1 MQRVL
6 LFVMMMMATFGSPV
20 VAQSATAFAGL
31 ESIRLRP
38 GDLVRVEVWR
48 EADLS
53 GEFLVNEDGNITLP
67 LLGDRNVTSESFRQ
81 VRERLMDEYR
91 AELRN
96 PSINLTP
103 LRRVNVLGEVSKAGL
118 YAVDPTI
125 TLAGA
130 VAIAGGA
137 TPLGDLNRIRVM
149 RDGQVV
155 QERAGSGETL
165 SSVGIQ
171 SGDQI
176 YVDRRS
182 WMDRNS
188 GMLLSTSLSLVG
200 SVVTTLLILGLQK

>member
-6 LFVMMMMATFGSPV
+6 LFLMGLLISASPS
-20 VAQSATAFAGL
+20 VAQSATASTGE
-31 ESIRLRP
+31 ESLRLRA
-38 GDLVRVEVWR
+38 GDMVRVEVWR
-48 EADLS
+48 EKDLS
-53 GEFLVNEDGNITLP
+53 GEFLVNEDGNVTLP
-67 LLGDRNVTSESFRQ
+67 LLGSRNVTSVSFRE

-103 LRRVNVLGEVSKAGL
+103 LRRINVLGEVSRAGL

-130 VAIAGGA
+130 VALAGGP
-137 TPLGDLNRIRVM
+137 TSLGDLNKIRVM

-155 QERAGSGETL
+155 EERAGSGETL

-188 GMLLSTSLSLVG
+188 AALLSTGVSLVG
-200 SVVTTLLILGLQK
+200 SVVTTLIILGLQ

>member
-6 LFVMMMMATFGSPV
+6 LFVMVLVTFASPV
-20 VAQSATAFAGL
+20 VAQSATTSAGV
-31 ESIRLRP
+31 ESIRLRA
-38 GDLVRVEVWR
+38 GDVVRVEVWR
-48 EADLS
+48 EPDLS
-53 GEFLVNEDGNITLP
+53 GEFLVNEDGNVTLP
-67 LLGDRNVTSESFRQ
+67 LLGNRDVTSESFRQ
-81 VRERLMDEYR
+81 VRERLMDDYR

-96 PSINLTP
+96 PSINVTP
-103 LRRVNVLGEVSKAGL
+103 LRRINVLGEVSRAGL

-130 VAIAGGA
+130 VALAGGP
-137 TPLGDLNRIRVM
+137 TSIGDLNRIRIM

-155 QERAGSGETL
+155 EERAGSGETL

-188 GMLLSTSLSLVG
+188 AALLSTGVSLVG
-200 SVVTTLLILGLQK
+200 SVLTTLIILSLQ